1 MFKSL
6 TLALTL
12 ITATSAHAQQRGGVL
27 TSLIYPE
34 PGQLTTAFDTQ
45 LATGVVS
52 TNIFDGLVNYDAAG
66 QPVPSLATSW
76 QTSPNG
82 KTLTFHLRHGVKWH
96 DGAAFTSADVRYSAL
111 HVWKQVH
118 PRGRVTFAELQDVQV
133 PDPYTAVFQ
142 FAHPSPVVMSALNE
156 MEAPVLPA
164 HLYEGTDVLTN
175 PWNQKPVGTG
185 PFVFEK
191 WQHGDYVVLKRNPA
205 YWDAGKPYLDKL
217 IFRIIPD
224 AGARAAMLESGE
236 AQYAP
241 HSLIAL
247 QDLQRLKGES
257 LKVETRGYAW
267 SSPFLALEIN
277 LRNPILKN
285 LKVRQ
290 ALAHAIDRDGLV
302 KLIWFSLGKPA
313 TGPVPSSV
321 SRFYTPDVTRYAFD
335 PAAADKLLDE
345 AGYPRKANGVR
356 FTLREDYMPFNNFDR
371 SAQFIK
377 QNLKRVGIDVVVRSQ
392 DVAGHLRS
400 VYGTYDYDID
410 IAQFSSFLDPQV
422 GVDRILWSKAIK
434 PGVPFTNASGYTNST
449 VDQAIE
455 ASQIEGDQATRISDF
470 HTLQKQTMLDLPIL
484 PLMELHQFTV
494 YSPKLQGV
502 NTTVDGAFSS
512 LKNAWLGQ

>member
-1 MFKSL
+1 ML
-6 TLALTL
+6 TVA
-12 ITATSAHAQQRGGVL
+12 SAHAQQRGGVL

-52 TNIFDGLVNYDAAG
+52 TNVFDGLISYDAQG
-66 QPVPSLATSW
+66 NPVPSLATSW
-76 QTSPNG
+76 QTSTDG
-82 KTLTFHLRHGVKWH
+82 KAITFHLRQGVKWH
-96 DGAAFTSADVRYSAL
+96 DGKSFTSADVRYSAL
-111 HVWKQVH
+111 EVWKKVH
-118 PRGRVTFAELQDVQV
+118 PRGRVTFANLVDVQT
-133 PDPYTAVFQ
+133 PDANTAVFQ
-142 FAHPSPVVMSALNE
+142 FAHPSPVVMSVLNA

-164 HLYEGTDVLTN
+164 HLYKGTDVLAN
-175 PWNQKPVGTG
+175 PYNQKPVGTG

-191 WQHGDYVVLKRNPA
+191 WQHGDYVQLKRNPA
-205 YWDAGKPYLDKL
+205 YWDSGKPYVDSLV
-217 IFRIIPD
+217 FRIIPD

-247 QDLQRLKGES
+247 QDIERLKGEN

-267 SSPFLALEIN
+267 SSPFLTMEVN
-277 LRNPILKN
+277 LRHPILKN

-290 ALAHAIDRDGLV
+290 ALAHAIDREQLV
-302 KLIWFSLGKPA
+302 KVIWFGLGKPA

-321 SRFYTPDVTRYAFD
+321 ARFYTPDVTRYAYD
-335 PAAADKLLDE
+335 PAAANKLLDE

-377 QNLKRVGIDVVVRSQ
+377 QNLKRVGIDVVVRAQ

-434 PGVPFTNASGYTNST
+434 PGVPFANASGYTNPV

-455 ASQIEGDQATRISDF
+455 ASQIEGDGAKRVAQF
-470 HTLQKQTMLDLPIL
+470 HTLQQQTLRDLPIL

-494 YSPKLQGV
+494 YSPKLHGV

-512 LKNAWLGQ
+512 LKGAWLDR

>member
-1 MFKSL
+1 M
-6 TLALTL
+6 
-12 ITATSAHAQQRGGVL
+12 L

-52 TNIFDGLVNYDAAG
+52 TNIFDGLMSYDAGG

-76 QTSPNG
+76 QTSPDG

-96 DGAAFTSADVRYSAL
+96 DGVALTSADVRYSAL
-111 HVWKQVH
+111 HVWKEVH
-118 PRGRVTFAELQDVQV
+118 PRGRVTFAELQDVKT
-133 PDPYTAVFQ
+133 PDPFTAVFL
-142 FAHPSPVVMSALNE
+142 FAHPSPVVMSVLNA

-164 HLYEGTDVLTN
+164 HLYEGTNVLTN
-175 PWNQKPVGTG
+175 PYNQKPVGTG
-185 PFVFEK
+185 PFMFEK

-205 YWDAGKPYLDKL
+205 YWDTGKPYLDKL

-224 AGARAAMLESGE
+224 SGARAAMLESGE

-247 QDLQRLKGES
+247 QDLQRLKGEN

-267 SSPFLALEIN
+267 SSPFLTLEIN
-277 LRNPILKN
+277 LRNPVLKD

-302 KLIWFSLGKPA
+302 KLIWFGLGKPA

-321 SRFYTPDVTRYAFD
+321 SQFYTPDVTRYAFD

-377 QNLKRVGIDVVVRSQ
+377 QNLKRVGIDVIIRAQ

-410 IAQFSSFLDPQV
+410 VAQFSSFLDPQV

-434 PGVPFTNASGYTNST
+434 PGVPFANASGYTNAV

-455 ASQIEGDQATRISDF
+455 ASQIEGDSTKRIAEF
-470 HTLQKQTMLDLPIL
+470 HTLQKQTMLDLPML

-494 YSPKLQGV
+494 YSAKLHGV
-502 NTTVDGAFSS
+502 NTNVDGAFSS
-512 LKNAWLGQ
+512 LKGAWLNQ

>member
-1 MFKSL
+1 MTFIAAS
-6 TLALTL
+6 
-12 ITATSAHAQQRGGVL
+12 SAIAQQRGGAL

-34 PGQLTTAFDTQ
+34 PPQLTTAFDTQ

-52 TNIFDGLVNYDAAG
+52 TNIFDGLVSYDTSG
-66 QPVPSLATSW
+66 QAVPSLATSW
-76 QTSPNG
+76 QTSADG

-96 DGAAFTSADVRYSAL
+96 DGATFTSADIRYSAL
-111 HVWKQVH
+111 HVWKRVH
-118 PRGRVTFAELQDVQV
+118 PRGRVTFAELQDVQT
-133 PDPYTAVFQ
+133 PDSYTAVFQ
-142 FAHPSPVVMSALNE
+142 FAHPSPVVMSVLNA

-175 PWNQKPVGTG
+175 PYNQKPVGTG

-191 WQHGDYVVLKRNPA
+191 WQHGDYVVLKRNPT

-247 QDLQRLKGES
+247 QDIQRLKGEN

-267 SSPFLALEIN
+267 SSPFLTLEIN
-277 LRNPILKN
+277 LRNPVLNN

-302 KLIWFSLGKPA
+302 RLIWFGLGKPA

-321 SRFYTPDVTRYAFD
+321 SQFYTPDVTRYAFD
-335 PAAADKLLDE
+335 PAAADRLLDE

-377 QNLKRVGIDVVVRSQ
+377 QNLKRVGIDVIIRAQ

-422 GVDRILWSKAIK
+422 GVDRILWSRAIK
-434 PGVPFTNASGYTNST
+434 PGVPFTNASGYTNAV

-455 ASQIEGDQATRISDF
+455 ASQIEGDRTKRITEF

-494 YSPKLQGV
+494 YSPKLHGI

-512 LKNAWLGQ
+512 LKGAWLDQ